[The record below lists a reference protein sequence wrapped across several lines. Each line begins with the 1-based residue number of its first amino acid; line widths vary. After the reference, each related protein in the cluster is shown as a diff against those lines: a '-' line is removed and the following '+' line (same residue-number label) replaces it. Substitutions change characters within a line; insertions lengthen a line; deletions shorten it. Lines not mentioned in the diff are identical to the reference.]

1 MIVIFQKSSD
11 NFLLKKAEFSIFI
24 YFFKAVKLKIPEGLA
39 PLVPVLRMR
48 RREDQERSEAE
59 SQSARCGAVVGLQ
72 EEPTPT
78 ERKRPIQ
85 RHHRRSDAPSQ
96 RLNSVGF

>member
-1 MIVIFQKSSD
+1 MTIYISQKT
-11 NFLLKKAEFSIFI
+11 
-24 YFFKAVKLKIPEGLA
+24 YFFLIFNLFFFNAVKLKVPAGLA

-48 RREDQERSEAE
+48 CREDQERSEAE

-85 RHHRRSDAPSQ
+85 RHQRRSDAPTQ
-96 RLNSVGF
+96 RLNSVAF